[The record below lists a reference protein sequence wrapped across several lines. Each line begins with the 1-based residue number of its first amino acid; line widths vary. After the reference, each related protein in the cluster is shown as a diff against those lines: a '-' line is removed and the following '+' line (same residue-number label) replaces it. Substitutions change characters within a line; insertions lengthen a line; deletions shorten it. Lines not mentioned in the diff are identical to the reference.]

1 MPKPTKE
8 QLANMRKLGWTD
20 EEIADVIAYDNAVEK
35 GQKTE
40 HDLTDTQQKIA
51 KEYTKADRK
60 KNAPTVYKLDNTDG
74 KRSRKENPTKGGIIA
89 EIAQFLAENSQFAV
103 ENVDITNK
111 ERQIAF
117 KIGDNSYE
125 LTLVQ
130 KRKPKN

>member
-8 QLANMRKLGWTD
+8 QLANMRKLGWTE

-60 KNAPTVYKLDNTDG
+60 KNAPTVYKLDNTNG
-74 KRSRKENPTKGGIIA
+74 NRSRKENPTKQAIVA
-89 EIAQFLAENSQFAV
+89 EIAHFLAEKSENAC
-103 ENVDITNK
+103 ENVEILNK
-111 ERQIAF
+111 GKLIAF
-117 KIGDNSYE
+117 TIGENAF
-125 LTLVQ
+125 TLDLIQ